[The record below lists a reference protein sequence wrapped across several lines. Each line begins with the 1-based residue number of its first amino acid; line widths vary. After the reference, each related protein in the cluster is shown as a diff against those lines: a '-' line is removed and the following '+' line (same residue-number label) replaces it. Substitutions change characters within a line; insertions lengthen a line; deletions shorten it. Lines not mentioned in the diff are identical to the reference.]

1 MYVCTIIWVFG
12 VFMYTLCVVCAS
24 IHVGWLVSHLRKR
37 VNATG
42 IRFVGFAHEVV
53 KQIVGV
59 DTARVRSLACRSK
72 LFARTTNPR
81 TSWRTSLLVWNCS
94 L

>member
-1 MYVCTIIWVFG
+1 MGVWH
-12 VFMYTLCVVCAS
+12 VFMCVRSLCVVCAS

-59 DTARVRSLACRSK
+59 DTARVRSPVVRSTA
-72 LFARTTNPR
+72 LVPTNPVPR
-81 TSWRTSLLVWNCS
+81 GTRRFRYGGSAPYRQ
-94 L
+94 